1 MARMGRLVLA
11 LVVVVGCGASEGTTV
26 ENADGVSTGSSRG
39 RGGSGP
45 GLSVEADVGAMN
57 ESRVAEAFNS
67 AADGM
72 LECLG
77 KSKVPAASGVVRV
90 MVHVDQ
96 SGNAVKTFLK
106 KSTLGDRSA
115 EECML
120 RVIRKQSWPAPVGG
134 KIGHAENQFDFDPP
148 LGVRAPLD
156 WSEGD
161 AGKNLADAK
170 AVLAG
175 CGSPGAPLSA
185 TVIVDT
191 EGNISSV
198 GVAEDE
204 NGDAAARCVVDGLG
218 PIKLNSPGSFPAKLS
233 FGR

>member
-1 MARMGRLVLA
+1 MGRTTLRW
-11 LVVVVGCGASEGTTV
+11 VGCLAVLVACSGSEGTTV
-26 ENADGVSTGSSRG
+26 ENADGTSTGRPKG
-39 RGGSGP
+39 NNGP
-45 GLSVEADVGAMN
+45 ALSVEADVGAMN
-57 ESRVAEAFNS
+57 EARVGEAFRS

-72 LECLG
+72 LDCLG
-77 KSKVPAASGVVRV
+77 KSKVPAASGIVRV

-96 SGNAVKTFLK
+96 SGKAVKSFLK
-106 KSTLGDRSA
+106 KSTLGDRRT

-120 RVIRKQSWPAPVGG
+120 GVIRGRSWPAPVGG
-134 KIGHAENQFDFDPP
+134 KIGHAENEFAFDPP
-148 LGVRAPLD
+148 SGVRPPVA

-161 AGKNLADAK
+161 AGKNLGAAK
-170 AVLAG
+170 AVLAECSSG
-175 CGSPGAPLSA
+175 GPALSA

-204 NGDAAARCVVDGLG
+204 NGEGVAACVVTGLAS
-218 PIKLNSPGSFPAKLS
+218 IKLNSPGSVPAKLS